1 MPGRPEAGAPSVI
14 LIRGSPTRIGNRRP
28 DMRMPFIPRF
38 LSVNRAAL
46 AACVVLALGLTACRD
61 KDEAVAP
68 PPAAQT
74 TPPPAP
80 PAPELKDVSEHD
92 PRYVVGISF
101 PPEAKQYPGLASALQ
116 RYADGA
122 RADLQKAVQAAD
134 PAKQS
139 SPYDLTLNFSMLVRM
154 PELVAVAADG
164 SSYTGGAHGEP
175 LVARFVWLPKQDRML
190 TANDLFANATAW
202 NTISDYA
209 REQLHAALSQRI
221 DADELPPDERAET
234 IRTVGRMIDEG
245 TQPSAATFAAFE
257 PIPAPAPDGE
267 RLMGLRFVFPP
278 YQVGPYVDGVRTV
291 DVPTEIL
298 SPLLVPQLKPL
309 FVDVK
314 PPQPAVP
321 VDGDPAGPPQ
331 IAK

>member
-1 MPGRPEAGAPSVI
+1 MSN
-14 LIRGSPTRIGNRRP
+14 T
-28 DMRMPFIPRF
+28 PRF
-38 LSVNRAAL
+38 IFPKHAAL
-46 AACVVLALGLTACRD
+46 AACVLLALGLAACRD
-61 KDEAVAP
+61 KEEAVTP

-80 PAPELKDVSEHD
+80 PPPELKDVIEHD
-92 PRYVVGISF
+92 PRYLVGISF
-101 PPEAKQYPGLASALQ
+101 PPEAKQYPGLATALQ
-116 RYADGA
+116 QYADGA
-122 RADLQKAVQAAD
+122 KAELMKAVQAAD

-139 SPYDLTLNFSMLVRM
+139 SPYDLTLNFSMLLRT

-164 SSYTGGAHGEP
+164 SSYTGGAHGDP

-190 TANDLFANATAW
+190 TANDLFANPTAW
-202 NTISDYA
+202 NTISDYV
-209 REQLHAALSQRI
+209 REQLHAALSQRV

-234 IRTVGRMIDEG
+234 MRSVGRMIDEG
-245 TQPSAATFAAFE
+245 TQPTAATFAAFE
-257 PIPAPAPDGE
+257 PIPAPAPDNE

-321 VDGDPAGPPQ
+321 VEGETIGTPQ
-331 IAK
+331 VVR